1 MTFEK
6 QVMQAIAEINNTQ
19 LTHLNRQLATEAM
32 LEALLDRVDPQAL
45 PAIAEEYDAALLRL
59 AEGLPPDMQR
69 PDVWQ
74 QWSTLLSDRQR
85 YVRALAALR
94 GTPGAG

>member
-6 QVMQAIAEINNTQ
+6 QVTQAIAELNNTQ

-69 PDVWQ
+69 PEIWK
-74 QWSTLLSDRQR
+74 QWSDYLSGRQR
-85 YVRALAALR
+85 YEQQEAAQR
-94 GTPGAG
+94 GTPGAD

>member
-74 QWSTLLSDRQR
+74 QWSTLLSNRQR
-85 YVRALAALR
+85 HARELAALR
-94 GTPGAG
+94 GTPGAD

>member
-69 PDVWQ
+69 PELWK
-74 QWSTLLSDRQR
+74 QWSAYLEDLQR
-85 YVRALAALR
+85 HKQQKAAQR
-94 GTPGAG
+94 GTRAAD